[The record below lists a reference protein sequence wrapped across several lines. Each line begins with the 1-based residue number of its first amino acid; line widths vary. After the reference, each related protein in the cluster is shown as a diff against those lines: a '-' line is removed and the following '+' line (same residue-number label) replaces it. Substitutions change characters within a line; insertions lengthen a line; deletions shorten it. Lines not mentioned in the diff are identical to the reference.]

1 MAIYVV
7 ILFSFY
13 EFTILVIVILSAQT
27 DKREA
32 FVVPCFVQ
40 DILELYW
47 NKRHF
52 LTRLDNIYISKSKQ
66 L

>member
-40 DILELYW
+40 DILELY
-47 NKRHF
+47 
-52 LTRLDNIYISKSKQ
+52 
-66 L
+66 